1 MMRGPFILGVIVT
14 SVMPGNIMIPMR
26 PIAILL
32 LVAALTVAAAPARAQ
47 TAQAIEVGA
56 ITAFDDGAW
65 QVGFRASPAR
75 PDRFGADIYLGTFP
89 EALVHGFV
97 LLLMELDGTY
107 GAPLGKDVT
116 LFPRAGGSLIVGG
129 GGGGS
134 GGAFGYNVG
143 VGILG
148 RVSPTLGVR
157 ADYTYHHFM
166 NGDETLSLSS
176 VSIGIAWIH

>member
-1 MMRGPFILGVIVT
+1 
-14 SVMPGNIMIPMR
+14 MPGNIMMPMR
-26 PIAILL
+26 SIAIVL
-32 LVAALTVAAAPARAQ
+32 LVAALTGAPVSARAQ

-89 EALVHGFV
+89 ETLFHGFV

-107 GAPLGKDVT
+107 GAALSKDVT

-129 GGGGS
+129 GGGGN

-143 VGILG
+143 AGVLG

-157 ADYTYHHFM
+157 ADYTYHRFM
-166 NGDETLSLSS
+166 SGDATLSLSS
-176 VSIGIAWIH
+176 VTIGIAWIH